1 MSSGCDWCSSL
12 SIFLCHYGN
21 PGMNWSGQ
29 TCRGSNT
36 PPGRISSALAAAPN
50 MGLPSLSRLNKASHF
65 LLHQKVHQ
73 GEWQLHTD
81 RLRRYGVSI
90 TKQNQNFLSQR
101 PQPTVSLYFSEV
113 QHRITP
119 EESLDY
125 SCKAG
130 HQAGC
135 SSSWGCVR
143 WTAKTI
149 SSNKSSW
156 SLYQCNGRHLPNGPA
171 F

>member
-1 MSSGCDWCSSL
+1 MVQTHHQGGSL
-12 SIFLCHYGN
+12 QPLQQLLTWAFPHFLTH
-21 PGMNWSGQ
+21 
-29 TCRGSNT
+29 
-36 PPGRISSALAAAPN
+36 
-50 MGLPSLSRLNKASHF
+50 LPRELNKASDF

-90 TKQNQNFLSQR
+90 TKQNQNFWSQR
-101 PQPTVSLYFSEV
+101 PQPTVSLYFSEA

-119 EESLDY
+119 EESLHFP
-125 SCKAG
+125 CKAG

-135 SSSWGCVR
+135 SSSWGCGR